1 MNDYES
7 NYLTS
12 ARGSRP
18 ASPFC
23 IQWIIECLGVLW
35 SWKDVF
41 SEEHFFLK
49 WIVSIVINLWIYSIE
64 RLILIAIS
72 IILMYQ
78 YYAYVFQ
85 RMFKFQLTVC
95 LCLEGHKM
103 SSWIEGFEN
112 PKNIFPIRLGF
123 FLPPATSIRGKE
135 INMV

>member
-23 IQWIIECLGVLW
+23 IQWIIECLGVLR

-64 RLILIAIS
+64 KLILVAIS

-78 YYAYVFQ
+78 YYAYVFH
-85 RMFKFQLTVC
+85 VC
-95 LCLEGHKM
+95 LNFNKLFVCVWRGTKWAVELRDLKILE
-103 SSWIEGFEN
+103 
-112 PKNIFPIRLGF
+112 IFFPSVWV
-123 FLPPATSIRGKE
+123 FLLPATSIRGKE